1 MCQVNIVLRA
11 LQLILIVYYMSN
23 FSREE
28 LSIIFQKN
36 PVTMLIRYV
45 YCSKAKENVANDIFI
60 QYQRSVSFTK
70 KKLKFPFHVV
80 KIFFKKPI

>member
-28 LSIIFQKN
+28 LSIIFHKN

-45 YCSKAKENVANDIFI
+45 YCSKAKENVTKYLFSIKEVFHSQKKNLN
-60 QYQRSVSFTK
+60 SHFT
-70 KKLKFPFHVV
+70 
-80 KIFFKKPI
+80 